1 MKYYVIER
9 DNITHIKAEK
19 PIEYYDFFCRHERG
33 NVTGEEVFDY
43 EDISQTE
50 AAADFIRKAL
60 EAGYEI
66 QTWNGLH
73 ERVNI
78 IGIEGR

>member
-9 DNITHIKAEK
+9 DNITHIKTEK

-43 EDISQTE
+43 EDIAKPKQQPTLSAKHLRQVT
-50 AAADFIRKAL
+50 RYKH
-60 EAGYEI
+60 G
-66 QTWNGLH
+66 TVGMN
-73 ERVNI
+73 V
-78 IGIEGR
+78 